1 MPRQGRGTTRRG
13 TPYSRGGAR
22 GRGQAS
28 SRATRRGGC
37 ASNSQST
44 TLSESQSTTLTR
56 GDIPAL
62 VQEVVQSLTR
72 RSNPSHDN
80 SACENTSSQSVE
92 PNATRQTPLPPSRR
106 RSETAL
112 MDSGPGTEEDPHLP
126 LTREVIPSLVQQV
139 LQALPR
145 ASSSTLTHAN
155 AAADPSPP
163 PQSTNSST
171 EQHPC
176 HLQVS

>member
-1 MPRQGRGTTRRG
+1 M
-13 TPYSRGGAR
+13 A
-22 GRGQAS
+22 AIVM
-28 SRATRRGGC
+28 
-37 ASNSQST
+37 
-44 TLSESQSTTLTR
+44 SESQSTTLTR

-72 RSNPSHDN
+72 RSNPSQLARTLHHRAWN
-80 SACENTSSQSVE
+80 PTPQGRPHRRPRGVE
-92 PNATRQTPLPPSRR
+92 VKLLRCWYRR
-106 RSETAL
+106 RS
-112 MDSGPGTEEDPHLP
+112 P
-126 LTREVIPSLVQQV
+126 LAEIISSLEQQV

-155 AAADPSPP
+155 AAVDPPLP

-171 EQHPC
+171 EQHPH